1 MKNTTAMA
9 DYELRHIEALRKD
22 LAGCTVLLKKDG
34 SFPLEKPCTLA
45 AYGSGVRR
53 TIRGGTGSGE
63 VNSRYIVTI
72 EEGLQQAGFTLT
84 GMEWHTGYEQ
94 AREKAHKAFL
104 KQLKKDAKAAKQN
117 FILYGMGK
125 VMPEPEY
132 DLSLNA
138 EGDAAI
144 YVVSAFPVRATTA
157 RRSRATS
164 A

>member
-1 MKNTTAMA
+1 M
-9 DYELRHIEALRKD
+9 
-22 LAGCTVLLKKDG
+22 
-34 SFPLEKPCTLA
+34 
-45 AYGSGVRR
+45 RR

-72 EEGLQQAGFTLT
+72 EEGLQQAGFALT

-132 DLSLNA
+132 DLPLNA

-144 YVVSAFPVRATTA
+144 YVVSRILVRATTA

>member
-34 SFPLEKPCTLA
+34 SFPLEKPCALA

-104 KQLKKDAKAAKQN
+104 KQLKRTPKPPSRTLSSTAW
-117 FILYGMGK
+117 
-125 VMPEPEY
+125 VRSC
-132 DLSLNA
+132 LSLNTTCRSTLRA
-138 EGDAAI
+138 MRQFMLFP
-144 YVVSAFPVRATTA
+144 AFPVRATTA

>member
-9 DYELRHIEALRKD
+9 NYELRHIEALRKD

-125 VMPEPEY
+125 VMPE
-132 DLSLNA
+132 LNTPCRSTLRA
-138 EGDAAI
+138 MQQFTLFP
-144 YVVSAFPVRATTA
+144 AFPVRATTA
-157 RRSRATS
+157 RHSRATS